1 MTKNETF
8 IGFLGTIME
17 EYKYKLEC
25 SSCEVQI
32 EIEVINE
39 NELPCYCPM
48 CGEDMNEEWVEQ
60 KED

>member
-1 MTKNETF
+1 
-8 IGFLGTIME
+8 ME

-48 CGEDMNEEWVEQ
+48 CGGDMNEEWVEQ